1 MFQTDSATPWAWGG
15 EGAAQGGVGGL
26 GLGVGVGL
34 INFIV
39 RLFKETTTD
48 KAIHNFHTYL
58 ELVKT

>member
-1 MFQTDSATPWAWGG
+1 MFQTDSAVPWVWGG
-15 EGAAQGGVGGL
+15 EGAAQGRGL
-26 GLGVGVGL
+26 GLGLGLGL

-39 RLFKETTTD
+39 RLFKEATTD